1 MSYPTNLS
9 GRARIGADVSRFL
22 CSSGAILSGALEIL
36 VVPGLRLS
44 SKSTSQLGGNPGR
57 SSGKT
62 SGHSFTMGTNDESS
76 FFIRGDG
83 YIYYA
88 VQMSLLEFPGFAG

>member
-1 MSYPTNLS
+1 M
-9 GRARIGADVSRFL
+9 
-22 CSSGAILSGALEIL
+22 
-36 VVPGLRLS
+36 VPGLRLS

-76 FFIRGDG
+76 FLSEVMVTSTMLYRCPFWSFRALLDDI
-83 YIYYA
+83 
-88 VQMSLLEFPGFAG
+88 SL